1 MKNSIKKLFYLLPIF
16 SLLFLIS
23 CDDDDDSL
31 SPGDDLGNV
40 EDYFISFNISGS
52 EEGDRLGYAD
62 FQIMPAPGAGTLNTV
77 QIYGADDLTSGV
89 WTWQITIDRQSF
101 DEAALNVAT
110 GTYEINDDL
119 TSTVDFRGSYMNIE
133 TGAEY
138 VEEPSGTLTISNITD
153 TYVEGTFS
161 FTVKEQF
168 GGAGGQVSITNGEFK
183 AKIDN

>member
-1 MKNSIKKLFYLLPIF
+1 MKTKFKHFFYFLYVF
-16 SLLFLIS
+16 SLMFLLS
-23 CDDDDDSL
+23 CDNDDELPSD
-31 SPGDDLGNV
+31 DDLGNV

-89 WTWQITIDRQSF
+89 WTWQINIERASF
-101 DEAALNVAT
+101 NEEALDVST

-133 TGAEY
+133 TGVEY
-138 VEEPSGTLTISNITD
+138 VDEPSGTLTISNITD

-161 FTVKEQF
+161 FTVKEEF
-168 GGAGGQVSITNGEFK
+168 GGAGGQVTITDGEFK
-183 AKIDN
+183 AKID